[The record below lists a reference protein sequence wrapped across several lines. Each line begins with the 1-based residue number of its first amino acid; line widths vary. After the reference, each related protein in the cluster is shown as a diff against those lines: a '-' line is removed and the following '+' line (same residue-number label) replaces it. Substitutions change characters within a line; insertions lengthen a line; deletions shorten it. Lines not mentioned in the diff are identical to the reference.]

1 MVNVNFPVPEKIP
14 GQLITDNQH
23 LYFLKQHLAHL
34 CGLHG
39 SQKFVNL
46 FIHINNP
53 RLTSCFGL
61 LLRFPGSQPVSFTQ
75 KSLELLETEDF
86 WVCEKSDGVRVM
98 VLIVVKGTPQGP
110 TQEVY
115 FIDRKDEFFLIE
127 NITFPHYEN
136 PNRLLKDTV
145 VDGELVIDVD
155 PKTGHQQLRFLA
167 FDCIVWEANNLMM
180 RPLMNRYGRLKDW
193 VIAPLKK
200 LINMQPHLRDK
211 MPFDVKLKT
220 MELAYG
226 IDKVLHQDLPKLTH
240 GNDGLIF
247 TSATAPYRTGT
258 DPKMFARSFF
268 QSLKWKP
275 PSENSIDFRLELRF
289 PPLSD
294 DPSEA
299 DFYAK
304 PLFVLLMYC
313 GKEGEQ
319 FFDTVE
325 MSDEEWLERK
335 ERREQLDNRVV
346 EVVWDSTRQTWKIL
360 RFRDDKKN
368 GNYRAVVFS
377 ILDSIRDGVEAAE
390 VSYILIRL
398 LHGLIKRSPQI
409 RQAWKARAQA
419 QSSGNKSPHRHQQE
433 TNFKQNATK
442 SPPRHQQET
451 NSKQNATKSPPR
463 TSNPSHSKSSPE
475 SRQVPQPASSGASV
489 KPGLPATVAVNV
501 VGGNPKTKGKKKKYS
516 LAQVGSV
523 AATMKR
529 I

>member
-1 MVNVNFPVPEKIP
+1 MVSPNFPVPERIP
-14 GQLITDNQH
+14 GQLISDHQH
-23 LYFLKQHLAHL
+23 LYFLKQHLATL
-34 CGLHG
+34 CGLRG
-39 SQKFVNL
+39 AQK
-46 FIHINNP
+46 
-53 RLTSCFGL
+53 
-61 LLRFPGSQPVSFTQ
+61 FPGSQPVSFTQ

-98 VLIVVKGTPQGP
+98 VLIVVKGTAQGP
-110 TQEVY
+110 VQEVY

-127 NITFPHYEN
+127 NITFPHFEN
-136 PNRLLKDTV
+136 PNRLLKDTIL
-145 VDGELVIDVD
+145 DGELVIDVD

-193 VIAPLKK
+193 VIAPLKR
-200 LINMQPHLRDK
+200 LIGIQPQLRDK
-211 MPFDVKLKT
+211 MPFDVQLKT

-226 IDKVLHQDLPKLTH
+226 IDKVLHYDLPKLTH

-247 TSATAPYRTGT
+247 TSATAPYRIGT
-258 DPKMFARSFF
+258 DPKI
-268 QSLKWKP
+268 LKWKP

-289 PPLSD
+289 PPLPD
-294 DPSEA
+294 DPTEA

-304 PLFVLLMYC
+304 PLFVLMMNC

-319 FFDTVE
+319 FFDTLE
-325 MSDEEWLERK
+325 MTDEEWIERK

-346 EVVWDSTRQTWKIL
+346 EVVWDASRNTWKIL

-377 ILDSIRDGVEAAE
+377 ILDSIRDGVEAPE
-390 VSYILIRL
+390 LS
-398 LHGLIKRSPQI
+398 KRSVRI
-409 RQAWKARAQA
+409 RKAWKARAQG
-419 QSSGNKSPHRHQQE
+419 QSSTPQGSGNKSPPRGQQQQDH
-433 TNFKQNATK
+433 NNNHSKPSASK
-442 SPPRHQQET
+442 SPPR
-451 NSKQNATKSPPR
+451 NSKASQSKSPP
-463 TSNPSHSKSSPE
+463 H
-475 SRQVPQPASSGASV
+475 SRQSAPPPAASGGSAPPPPKVVAPSTVPIQI
-489 KPGLPATVAVNV
+489 
-501 VGGNPKTKGKKKKYS
+501 VGGNPRTKGKKKKIT

>member
-1 MVNVNFPVPEKIP
+1 MVNANFPVPERIP

-23 LYFLKQHLAHL
+23 LYFLKQHLANL
-34 CGLHG
+34 CGLRG
-39 SQKFVNL
+39 SQ
-46 FIHINNP
+46 
-53 RLTSCFGL
+53 
-61 LLRFPGSQPVSFTQ
+61 RFPGSQPVSFTH

-98 VLIVVKGTPQGP
+98 ALIVVKGTPQGP
-110 TQEVY
+110 AQEVY

-127 NITFPHYEN
+127 NLTFPHYEN

-258 DPKMFARSFF
+258 DPKI
-268 QSLKWKP
+268 LKWKP

-304 PLFVLLMYC
+304 PLFVLLMHC

-319 FFDTVE
+319 FFDTLE

-390 VSYILIRL
+390 
-398 LHGLIKRSPQI
+398 LIKRSPQI

-433 TNFKQNATK
+433 
-442 SPPRHQQET
+442 S
-451 NSKQNATKSPPR
+451 NSRQNATKSPPR
-463 TSNPSHSKSSPE
+463 TANPPHSKSPPQ
-475 SRQVPQPASSGASV
+475 SRQVPQSAPSGTSA
-489 KPGLPATVAVNV
+489 KPGPPATVAVNV